1 MCVIRKD
8 MKSVQDRLL
17 TQMVSR
23 RDAFDPSAWIRP
35 KQLGLFFVC
44 LLFCVLH
51 SVSRI
56 MLLWKP
62 VHHIQSGENVRCRWC
77 CVLFEMKFFSWM
89 FLCAVCTFCSKRGR
103 SRVWREVCMR
113 CFSPDEVRFSVK
125 QSPTEGTSSINKVM
139 YFTTM
144 MHAALS
150 T

>member
-23 RDAFDPSAWIRP
+23 RDAFDPSVWIRP
-35 KQLGLFFVC
+35 KQLALFFC
-44 LLFCVLH
+44 LPFILCPSLCQQNNAPLKACTSHTVWRECTMQ
-51 SVSRI
+51 V
-56 MLLWKP
+56 MLCTVWNEVFFPLWT
-62 VHHIQSGENVRCRWC
+62 
-77 CVLFEMKFFSWM
+77 
-89 FLCAVCTFCSKRGR
+89 VCTFCSKRGR

-125 QSPTEGTSSINKVM
+125 QSPTEGTSSLNKVM